1 MDMVDPED
9 GDDQDMDMVAQ
20 EVGAD
25 LEDMDDHEVGDVLED
40 GDEDM
45 DEDMVDMDMV
55 DGVEDMADMDMV
67 DTVVMAAMAAGVV
80 DMDTIR
86 NCQS

>member
-25 LEDMDDHEVGDVLED
+25 LEVMDDHEVGDDLED
-40 GDEDM
+40 MDEDTVDG

-55 DGVEDMADMDMV
+55 DTVDM
-67 DTVVMAAMAAGVV
+67 VVMAAMAAGVV